1 MSAILRIVTSKFR
14 NIIFEK
20 YNESP
25 EPNNSLYINKGN
37 GDIVNLCISILIYF
51 MEFKNQTD
59 NKEGFHIL
67 KNFKVHNTQYTE
79 VFAQLVTINGKIY
92 VGLQGKC
99 YCEDQNNKKLKSIL
113 LPIEAWTTFVSQ
125 AVPTLDKAI
134 KEHHSTHPT
143 PPPETTTSR
152 KRPYS
157 NGILALDILTLFHF
171 RTFSINSSFDISSS
185 F

>member
-1 MSAILRIVTSKFR
+1 
-14 NIIFEK
+14 
-20 YNESP
+20 
-25 EPNNSLYINKGN
+25 
-37 GDIVNLCISILIYF
+37 
-51 MEFKNQTD
+51 MEFKNQTE
-59 NKEGFHIL
+59 NKEEFLTL

-92 VGLQGKC
+92 VGLQRTS
-99 YCEDQNNKKLKSIL
+99 YYEDKNNPRLKSIL

-134 KEHHSTHPT
+134 KEHHSTHPP

-157 NGILALDILTLFHF
+157 NGILTLNILLLIHF
-171 RTFSINSSFDISSS
+171 RTFSFHFRSLSI
-185 F
+185 

>member
-1 MSAILRIVTSKFR
+1 
-14 NIIFEK
+14 
-20 YNESP
+20 
-25 EPNNSLYINKGN
+25 
-37 GDIVNLCISILIYF
+37 
-51 MEFKNQTD
+51 MEFKNQTE
-59 NKEGFHIL
+59 NKEEFLTL

-92 VGLQGKC
+92 MGLQRKS
-99 YCEDQNNKKLKSIL
+99 YYEDKNNPRLKSIL

-134 KEHHSTHPT
+134 KEHHSAHPPSAPT
-143 PPPETTTSR
+143 ETTTSR

-157 NGILALDILTLFHF
+157 NGILTLNILTVHTF
-171 RTFSINSSFDISSS
+171 RSLSINSSFDS